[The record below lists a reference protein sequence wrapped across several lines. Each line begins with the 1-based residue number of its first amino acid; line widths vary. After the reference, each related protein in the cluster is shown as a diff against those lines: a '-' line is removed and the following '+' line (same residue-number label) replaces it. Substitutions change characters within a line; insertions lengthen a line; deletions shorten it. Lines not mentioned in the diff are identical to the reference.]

1 MGMLQPHQDWGFE
14 DRAFVFSAFLG
25 VGVIWAVG
33 FVVLRRNQ
41 YFVSETSF
49 GFCDVFRR
57 CEIQFDDV
65 ARVTVRYGFRSV
77 EAQIVANGR
86 TTNLSVDWTTNGEWW
101 KTVRMRLKPRLGQ
114 NWQAYGRL
122 GLPTKEPE

>member
-57 CEIQFDDV
+57 CEIKFDDV
-65 ARVTVRYGFRSV
+65 VRVTVRYGFHSV

-101 KTVRMRLKPRLGQ
+101 KLS
-114 NWQAYGRL
+114 
-122 GLPTKEPE
+122 ECD